1 MKKTEQAEPISTLP
15 LFQETVKWKNQPSE
29 RTQHCCPFTRIG
41 GMEMEKERYLKYVEI
56 CERAERM
63 KIDTGDRMGALMDIE
78 SADKKFNMRLDDWL
92 QADDFNFAHDYCG
105 IQNNIKRG
113 EFPATDFGF
122 FLPRFAGTH

>member
-1 MKKTEQAEPISTLP
+1 
-15 LFQETVKWKNQPSE
+15 
-29 RTQHCCPFTRIG
+29 
-41 GMEMEKERYLKYVEI
+41 MEKERYLKYVKI

-105 IQNNIKRG
+105 RG
-113 EFPATDFGF
+113 
-122 FLPRFAGTH
+122 LPEETERVVMQIRGA

>member
-1 MKKTEQAEPISTLP
+1 
-15 LFQETVKWKNQPSE
+15 
-29 RTQHCCPFTRIG
+29 
-41 GMEMEKERYLKYVEI
+41 MEKERYLKYVKI

-63 KIDTGDRMGALMDIE
+63 KIDTGDRMGTLMDIE

-122 FLPRFAGTH
+122 SSQDSQVHTKSRNGAAVTQSASGWRPTL

>member
-1 MKKTEQAEPISTLP
+1 
-15 LFQETVKWKNQPSE
+15 
-29 RTQHCCPFTRIG
+29 
-41 GMEMEKERYLKYVEI
+41 MEKERYLKYVKI

-92 QADDFNFAHDYCG
+92 QADDFNFVHDYCG

-122 FLPRFAGTH
+122 FSQDSQVRTKSRNGAAVAPSASGWRPTL

>member
-1 MKKTEQAEPISTLP
+1 
-15 LFQETVKWKNQPSE
+15 
-29 RTQHCCPFTRIG
+29 
-41 GMEMEKERYLKYVEI
+41 MEKERYLKYVKI

-92 QADDFNFAHDYCG
+92 QAYDFNFAHDYCG

-113 EFPATDFGF
+113 EFPAILDRSVSSCHE
-122 FLPRFAGTH
+122 LVFADVAIISLVEICENLRESRKNEN

>member
-1 MKKTEQAEPISTLP
+1 MP
-15 LFQETVKWKNQPSE
+15 FYKN
-29 RTQHCCPFTRIG
+29 RRNGNGKRKI
-41 GMEMEKERYLKYVEI
+41 LEI
-56 CERAERM
+56 CENLRESR
-63 KIDTGDRMGALMDIE
+63 KNEIDTGDRMGALMDIE

>member
-1 MKKTEQAEPISTLP
+1 
-15 LFQETVKWKNQPSE
+15 
-29 RTQHCCPFTRIG
+29 
-41 GMEMEKERYLKYVEI
+41 MEKERYLKYVKI

-63 KIDTGDRMGALMDIE
+63 KIDTGDRIGTLMDIE
-78 SADKKFNMRLDDWL
+78 SADKKFNMKLDDWL

>member
-1 MKKTEQAEPISTLP
+1 
-15 LFQETVKWKNQPSE
+15 
-29 RTQHCCPFTRIG
+29 
-41 GMEMEKERYLKYVEI
+41 MEKERYLKYVKI

-105 IQNNIKRG
+105 IQNNRHITDGESVGIADIKSTGDRN
-113 EFPATDFGF
+113 F
-122 FLPRFAGTH
+122 R

>member
-1 MKKTEQAEPISTLP
+1 
-15 LFQETVKWKNQPSE
+15 
-29 RTQHCCPFTRIG
+29 
-41 GMEMEKERYLKYVEI
+41 MEKERYLKYVKI

-122 FLPRFAGTH
+122 FLPRFAGTCSTWVSTLLLQQEQWSSQIRTGTTTSTS

>member
-1 MKKTEQAEPISTLP
+1 MEESTEREDTALLP
-15 LFQETVKWKNQPSE
+15 FYKN
-29 RTQHCCPFTRIG
+29 RRNG
-41 GMEMEKERYLKYVEI
+41 NGKERYLKYVKI

>member
-1 MKKTEQAEPISTLP
+1 
-15 LFQETVKWKNQPSE
+15 
-29 RTQHCCPFTRIG
+29 
-41 GMEMEKERYLKYVEI
+41 MEKERYLKYVKI

-63 KIDTGDRMGALMDIE
+63 KIDKVDSMGTMMDIE
-78 SADKKFNMRLDDWL
+78 SSYKKFKMRLDDCL
-92 QADDFNFAHDYCG
+92 QSDYFNFAHDYCG

>member
-1 MKKTEQAEPISTLP
+1 
-15 LFQETVKWKNQPSE
+15 
-29 RTQHCCPFTRIG
+29 
-41 GMEMEKERYLKYVEI
+41 MEMEKERYLKYVKI

-92 QADDFNFAHDYCG
+92 QADDFNFTHDYCG

-122 FLPRFAGTH
+122 FLQRFAGTH

>member
-1 MKKTEQAEPISTLP
+1 
-15 LFQETVKWKNQPSE
+15 
-29 RTQHCCPFTRIG
+29 
-41 GMEMEKERYLKYVEI
+41 MEKERYLKYVKI

-63 KIDTGDRMGALMDIE
+63 KIDTGDRMGTLMDIE

-122 FLPRFAGTH
+122 FLPRFAGTHKKPKRGSSHPVSVRMATDALTMASRKTASEYREKHGSG